1 MSQIKVPLY
10 PLPDVVFFPGTY
22 LTLHVSEDR
31 YVHMV
36 EDMLDGPGCV
46 AITLTRHR
54 EDTSGPLPRGAHT
67 VVTIGRVRKYERTD
81 DGRYELTLFGES
93 RGRVIAE
100 RFEKPYREVVVE
112 LAPEAQA
119 PDDSAEAAE
128 RRDLLDLFGRLLE
141 AVGSDRERH
150 LAELRGDTS
159 LSLETLVNAV
169 PSLLN
174 LPVAQRQRLL
184 EMDDLV
190 DRSQEAQ
197 RLLEAAINRA
207 EAE

>member
-1 MSQIKVPLY
+1 M
-10 PLPDVVFFPGTY
+10 
-22 LTLHVSEDR
+22 R
-31 YVHMV
+31 
-36 EDMLDGPGCV
+36 DMQP
-46 AITLTRHR
+46 
-54 EDTSGPLPRGAHT
+54 
-67 VVTIGRVRKYERTD
+67 
-81 DGRYELTLFGES
+81 
-93 RGRVIAE
+93 
-100 RFEKPYREVVVE
+100 
-112 LAPEAQA
+112 
-119 PDDSAEAAE
+119 
-128 RRDLLDLFGRLLE
+128 LLDLFERLLE

-197 RLLEAAINRA
+197 RLLEAAIKRA